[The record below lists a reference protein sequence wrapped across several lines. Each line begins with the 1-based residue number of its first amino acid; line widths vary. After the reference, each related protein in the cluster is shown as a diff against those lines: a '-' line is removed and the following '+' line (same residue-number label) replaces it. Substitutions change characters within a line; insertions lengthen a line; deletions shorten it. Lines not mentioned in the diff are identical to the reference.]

1 VRRVLNVGGGSK
13 AIPIPAHYE
22 GWEHVLL
29 DVDAAQKPDVVGDGR
44 ELAKLPAELYDA
56 VYCSHNLEHYWRHDL
71 PHVLTGFV
79 HVLRSHG
86 FAEVA
91 VPDMKAVFAEVLT
104 KGLDVD
110 SVLYQS
116 DAGPITVNDVIYGHG
131 RQIAMSRNDFYAH
144 KNGFT
149 QQSLAAAL
157 RAAGFQWVFMA
168 SGPYEIRALA
178 FRQAPTDD
186 QRALLRLPTTGT
198 Q

>member
-1 VRRVLNVGGGSK
+1 LNVGGGSK
-13 AIPIPAHYE
+13 AIPIPPHYE

-29 DVDAAQKPDVVGDGR
+29 DVDPAQKPDVVGDAR
-44 ELAKLPAELYDA
+44 ELAKLPADLYDA

-71 PHVLTGFV
+71 SRVLAGFA
-79 HVLRSHG
+79 HVLRAHG

-91 VPDMKAVFAEVLT
+91 VPDMKAVFKEVLE
-104 KGLDVD
+104 KGLDVE
-110 SVLYQS
+110 SVLYES

-131 RQIAMSRNDFYAH
+131 RQIAMTGNDFYAH

-149 QQSLAAAL
+149 QGSLARAL
-157 RAAGFQWVFMA
+157 RAADFQWVFMG

-178 FRQAPTDD
+178 FKQAPSDD
-186 QRALLRLPTTGT
+186 QRALLRLPSTGI